1 MAVVTLEASRKPCG
15 LQKWEKH
22 VLSIAQLA
30 ALARSLSAVETG
42 RADGRVASSYTC
54 INVAR
59 QGVVRQAPFRDEAVD
74 KKMALVLKA
83 HNLPYL
89 LCHGGHKGDQK

>member
-42 RADGRVASSYTC
+42 RGYRRVALSYTC
-54 INVAR
+54 ISAAS
-59 QGVVRQAPFRDEAVD
+59 QSVVRQAPFRDEAVN

-83 HNLPYL
+83 YNLLAFP
-89 LCHGGHKGDQK
+89 